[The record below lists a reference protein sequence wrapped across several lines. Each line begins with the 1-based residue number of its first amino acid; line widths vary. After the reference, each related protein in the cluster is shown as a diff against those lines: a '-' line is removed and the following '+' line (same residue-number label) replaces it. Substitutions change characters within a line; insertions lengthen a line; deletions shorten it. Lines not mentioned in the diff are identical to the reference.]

1 MSDIEF
7 SQYTTDYISGVMS
20 LREPQKE
27 SLKRL
32 EQITEAISLNKDM
45 NLEKAL
51 ECVRDIFPTCS
62 DFERAFLSVT
72 FALATGVGKTRL
84 MGAFITYLYTQKG
97 IKNFFVVAPGTTVY
111 EK

>member
-7 SQYTTDYISGVMS
+7 SQYTTDYIAGVMS

-45 NLEKAL
+45 NLEK
-51 ECVRDIFPTCS
+51 CV
-62 DFERAFLSVT
+62 
-72 FALATGVGKTRL
+72 
-84 MGAFITYLYTQKG
+84 
-97 IKNFFVVAPGTTVY
+97 
-111 EK
+111 

>member
-7 SQYTTDYISGVMS
+7 SQYTTDYIAGVMS

-32 EQITEAISLNKDM
+32 EQITEAILLNKDM

-51 ECVRDIFPTCS
+51 ECVRDMFPTCS
-62 DFERAFLSVT
+62 DFERAFLYIS
-72 FALATGVGKTRL
+72 
-84 MGAFITYLYTQKG
+84 LYAERDKE
-97 IKNFFVVAPGTTVY
+97 FFCGCAGNNCL
-111 EK
+111 